1 MNALARSEAHGLAHI
16 TGGGLPNNVGRILPE
31 GTAADIERSR
41 WTIPDVFD
49 VIQDLGS
56 VADEEMFRTFNMGV
70 GFVAVAP
77 EGDAD
82 RLIRGFDSH
91 SLEATVIGR
100 VVDGDQSVKI
110 S

>member
-1 MNALARSEAHGLAHI
+1 GLAHI

-41 WTIPDVFD
+41 WTTPDVFD

-56 VADEEMFRTFNMGV
+56 VADEEMLRTFNMGI
-70 GFVAVAP
+70 GFVAIAP
-77 EGDAD
+77 EGDAEQ
-82 RLIRGFDSH
+82 LIKGFDSYT
-91 SLEATVIGR
+91 LEANVIGR
-100 VVDGDQSVKI
+100 IVEGDQTVKI